1 MREQLDSIHSQRKK
15 KNHSGRFTVIAPGKL
30 PELNSRPMGK
40 KILTAKKKYLARMS
54 TG

>member
-1 MREQLDSIHSQRKK
+1 MREQLDSVHSQRK

-40 KILTAKKKYLARMS
+40 KDLDSEEEISRMS

>member
-1 MREQLDSIHSQRKK
+1 MREQLDSIHSQRK

-40 KILTAKKKYLARMS
+40 RILTAKKKYLEYLE
-54 TG
+54 